1 MKKWIAFWLIGVI
14 GGSSNLYIHIAIEQT
29 SPFQLVFTR
38 TVLAAILLNVLL
50 ALRGEHMPLNRRQ
63 LQPMIVLGVL
73 NHVVPF
79 ALITWGQQSVPSGIA
94 AVLTATAALFT
105 LVFAHFAFADERITR
120 RRLIGLTT
128 GFFGVV
134 MLASRSGTGSSAQAA
149 NLVGIGA
156 IVLAAAFYALGGTY
170 GRGVVRGNMNPL
182 VIAAGALTSA
192 AVISG
197 VLMLLAPMFGGQAM
211 TPFTEIHGTALLSLV
226 LLGIVNTGLAHLMYY
241 WVLRELGAARTGMA
255 SYFAPLVGLTLGV
268 LFLQEALD
276 ARMLLGALMIL
287 GGIAIVNLRF
297 RRSPAIATRIALPD
311 PVSPVN

>member
-14 GGSSNLYIHIAIEQT
+14 GGSSNLYIHVANEQT
-29 SPFQLVFTR
+29 SAFQLVFTR

-50 ALRGEHMPLNRRQ
+50 AMRGEHVPLNWRQ
-63 LQPMIVLGVL
+63 LQPMIMLGIL

-105 LVFAHFAFADERITR
+105 LVFAHFAFDDERITR
-120 RRLIGLTT
+120 RRLIGLMT

-134 MLASRSGTGSSAQAA
+134 MLASRSWTGSSIQTD
-149 NLVGIGA
+149 NLVGMGA
-156 IVLAAAFYALGGTY
+156 VVLAAAFYAMGGTY

-192 AVISG
+192 AILSG
-197 VLMLLAPMFGGQAM
+197 ILMLAAPVFGGEAM
-211 TPFTEIHGTALLSLV
+211 TPFNEIHGTALLSLL

-241 WVLRELGAARTGMA
+241 WVLRELGAARTSMA
-255 SYFAPLVGLTLGV
+255 SYFAPLVGLSLGV
-268 LFLQEALD
+268 LFLNERID
-276 ARMLLGALMIL
+276 VRMILGALMIL

-297 RRSPAIATRIALPD
+297 RRGPVIVERIALPES
-311 PVSPVN
+311 VSPVN